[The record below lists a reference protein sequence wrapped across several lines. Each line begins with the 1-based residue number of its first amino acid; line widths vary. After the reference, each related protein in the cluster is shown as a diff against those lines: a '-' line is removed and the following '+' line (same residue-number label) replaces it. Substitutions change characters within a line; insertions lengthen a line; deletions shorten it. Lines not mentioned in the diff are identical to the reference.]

1 MINKV
6 KDFLGIK
13 RKISISVYGIGYLS
27 NAFHVEDIEVYYSMK
42 YINNFGICKLSL
54 AHIGRKRINFPRMY
68 CIVND

>member
-27 NAFHVEDIEVYYSMK
+27 NTFHVEDIEVYYSMK
-42 YINNFGICKLSL
+42 YINSFGLVKLSL
-54 AHIGRKRINFPRMY
+54 AHIERKRINFPRIY
-68 CIVND
+68 CIVNN